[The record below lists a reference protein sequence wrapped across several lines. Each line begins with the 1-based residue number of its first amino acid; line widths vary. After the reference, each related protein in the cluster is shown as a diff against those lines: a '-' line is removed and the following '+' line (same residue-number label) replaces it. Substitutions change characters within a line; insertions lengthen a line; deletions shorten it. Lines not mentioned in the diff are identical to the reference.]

1 MIISAIRSF
10 FLTIFALLTVI
21 AAGLTP
27 DKARAEATFLAADQA
42 FTLRTVVPTEP
53 DQPVK
58 LEWTIAPGYYLYRDR
73 LEVTARPSGTLVPIE
88 RPPGEQKEDPNFGPM
103 EVYHEGVVL
112 AVPSRGA
119 RSLTVSWQGCAE
131 AGLCYPPQTREVSLD
146 PDNARSLPE
155 TPAASSPAAWTTALS
170 GNDGDIQSLL
180 QRSSLIWS
188 IPLFFALGIALSFTP
203 CVLPM
208 IPILS
213 SIVVGSRAR
222 PRRAFA
228 LSLAFV
234 LPMAATYAALG
245 IAAALAGANL
255 QAWLQ
260 NPWALFGM
268 GAVFVILAGGM
279 FGFFTVQLPRR
290 LQNSLDQASRRQKG
304 GTLLGA
310 AAMGFLSAL
319 LVGPC
324 MTAPLAGTL
333 LYIAQSGSALHGGLL
348 LLSLGFGMG
357 VPLLVIATVGARYLP
372 RPGAWMDLVKGAFG
386 FVLLGMA
393 IWIVQRV
400 IAPSVSLAMWGALL
414 VAAAVAVFQ
423 LARGSDRRNS
433 GLAASLLMG
442 LWGAAMW
449 LGAAAGA
456 SDPLKPLSFMSAA
469 RGVSDQTLRTA
480 TRFEGIDSAQALNSK
495 LEAARVAGKPVL
507 VDFYADWCISCK
519 SIETEV
525 FGDPEVQRAL
535 ADVVLLRA
543 DVTDNTEAQRALM
556 RGHEVIGPPTVMIFD
571 AQGIER
577 RDARLVGE
585 FDSKDLIKRTT
596 SPKVAL

>member
-1 MIISAIRSF
+1 M
-10 FLTIFALLTVI
+10 LLALMSV
-21 AAGLTP
+21 AAFGLTP
-27 DKARAEATFLAADQA
+27 VKARADTTFLAADQA
-42 FTLRTVVPTEP
+42 FTLKTVVPSGP

-73 LEVTARPSGTLVPIE
+73 LEVTSRPSGTVVPIE

-103 EVYHEGVVL
+103 EVYHESVVL

-119 RSLTVSWQGCAE
+119 KALTVSWQGCAE
-131 AGLCYPPQTREVSLD
+131 AGLCYSPQTREVSLD
-146 PDNARSLPE
+146 PDNAKPLPE
-155 TPAASSPAAWTTALS
+155 TPAATSPAAWTTALS

-180 QRSSLIWS
+180 QRSSLLWS

-245 IAAALAGANL
+245 VAAALAGANL

-310 AAMGFLSAL
+310 AVMGFLSAL

-372 RPGAWMDLVKGAFG
+372 RPGAWMDRVKVAFG
-386 FVLLGMA
+386 FVLLAMA

-400 IAPSVSLAMWGALL
+400 VAPSVSLAMWGALL

-423 LARGSDRRNS
+423 LARGSDLRRSS

-456 SDPLKPLSFMSAA
+456 GDPLKPLSFMSAA
-469 RGVSDQTLRTA
+469 RGVSDQTPRTA
-480 TRFEGIDSAQALNSK
+480 QARFEGVDSAQAMNAR

-556 RGHEVIGPPTVMIFD
+556 RVHGVIGPPTVMIFD
-571 AQGIER
+571 AQGVER